1 MKPFRLAPK
10 ASADLDQIA
19 AFIARDNPIRAA
31 TFVEELLSVCRRI
44 PAHPENYPRRS
55 HLGPGMRVAIH
66 KSYLVFFTIIPT
78 KSASSA
84 CSTAHAIPRVCSKK
98 TVSYARPA

>member
-19 AFIARDNPIRAA
+19 AFIARDNPVRAE

-44 PAHPENYPRRS
+44 PAHPENYPKRAA
-55 HLGPGMRVAIH
+55 LGNGLRVAIH
-66 KSYLVFFTIIPT
+66 KRYLLFFRNLPEEIRIERVVH
-78 KSASSA
+78 SARN
-84 CSTAHAIPRVCSKK
+84 TARMFEED
-98 TVSYARPA
+98 